1 MRKALLVLGILF
13 IYAAT
18 AHAGLNYGVK
28 MLSLSQMNTS
38 AGYYEATVPYP
49 INQTLGC
56 YFGFDVT
63 PKIVILGSIDLNR
76 FQNKYT
82 ESAEGDVYESELSV
96 TQFIPNLGVKFYFKP
111 RASGDFSPYIYGGF
125 FKGFAS
131 SNYEYTDGSAE
142 YLKYREEI
150 IKEINSPF
158 GFIPAFG
165 VEYYF
170 SDNFGLGG
178 EMGWR
183 FSFAKADFDWA
194 SGEKVEYKYNA
205 ISHYFGLT
213 VNFHF

>member
-1 MRKALLVLGILF
+1 MRKTMLLVLGILF

-28 MLSLSQMNTS
+28 MLSLSQLNTNVS
-38 AGYYEATVPYP
+38 ESYVPYP

-63 PKIVILGSIDLNR
+63 PKIVILGGIDFNR
-76 FQNKYT
+76 FQNKYS
-82 ESAEGDVYESELSV
+82 ESAEGALYESELSV
-96 TQFIPNLGVKFYFKP
+96 TQFIPNVGVKFYFKP
-111 RASGDFSPYIYGGF
+111 RASGDFSPYIYGGL

-131 SNYEYTDGSAE
+131 SNYDYTGADPE
-142 YLKYREEI
+142 YLKFNEEV

-170 SDNFGLGG
+170 SDSFGLGG

-194 SGEKVEYKYNA
+194 SGEKDEYKYNT
-205 ISHYFGLT
+205 INHYFGLT
-213 VNFHF
+213 ANFHF